1 MTGSYTYISDSSAF
15 IFSIDKRKKYNLKNS
30 SCSCSICGDP
40 NHFAFGGGH
49 DLTIWDNFTTNNN
62 SKDYGYNHSY
72 SMDEKY
78 ELTGGK
84 NSFYVKELEVYEI
97 DFE

>member
-1 MTGSYTYISDSSAF
+1 M
-15 IFSIDKRKKYNLKNS
+15 
-30 SCSCSICGDP
+30 
-40 NHFAFGGGH
+40 
-49 DLTIWDNFTTNNN
+49 TIWDNFTTNNN
-62 SKDYGYNHSY
+62 SKDYRYNASY

-84 NSFYVKELEVYEI
+84 NSFYVKELEVYGI